1 MGDANGDA
9 GELGEGSRA
18 RVRVGSLV
26 RCMVWGW
33 ICLCLN
39 LGSRSDVRAS
49 ARLRF
54 SLTIRPHGHQW

>member
-39 LGSRSDVRAS
+39 LGSCSDV
-49 ARLRF
+49 
-54 SLTIRPHGHQW
+54 QD